1 MYTHQKEA
9 TTHLSPPTAQA
20 IGQLLANKSLITVS
34 YDVELFLPSIYSHN
48 PIKTAFPPARNIPFQ
63 PFNIAYQWNSSTF
76 DDDFHA
82 TAVASQAHL
91 INAQISLGQKNLANT
106 PYYPNYAITGT
117 PLEKMYGANI
127 PALVELKQRV
137 DPTNI
142 MGLAG
147 GWKF

>member
-1 MYTHQKEA
+1 MV
-9 TTHLSPPTAQA
+9 QA

-34 YDVELFLPSIYSHN
+34 YDIELFLPSIYSHSS
-48 PIKTAFPPARNIPFQ
+48 IRTAFPPMRNIPFQ
-63 PFNIAYQWNSSTF
+63 PFNIAYQWNSSAF

-82 TAVASQAHL
+82 TAVASQARL
-91 INAQISLGQKNLANT
+91 INAQISLGQKGLANV
-106 PYYPNYAITGT
+106 PFYPNYAIAGT

-127 PALVELKQRV
+127 PALVELKQRI
-137 DPTNI
+137 DPTDI